1 MRAWLLAALLFSPL
15 ISQAAERYRLQ
26 PGEFPPLHSEQ
37 RVNGELVEADFIHR
51 TGQFRKDGTGELVD
65 FTLTPYAA
73 VRYRNAEADLRDIP
87 LGTRCEFFLY
97 KDEQGT
103 FSIAAALRG
112 ENEADAAAAEEQR
125 KRHNVF
131 LKARGLAAWI
141 DRVDGTKLTLTFF
154 GDPAGMKALFKDEGI
169 DLAKW

>member
-51 TGQFRKDGTGELVD
+51 TGEFRKDGTGELVD
-65 FTLTPYAA
+65 FSLTPYA
-73 VRYRNAEADLRDIP
+73 VIHYRNAEADLRDIP

-97 KDEQGT
+97 QDNKVAVIQAE
-103 FSIAAALRG
+103 S
-112 ENEADAAAAEEQR
+112 EADPAASEEQR
-125 KRHNVF
+125 KTHNAF
-131 LKARGLAAWI
+131 LKAR
-141 DRVDGTKLTLTFF
+141 
-154 GDPAGMKALFKDEGI
+154 
-169 DLAKW
+169 